1 MTKWVF
7 RGLAGVLALSLI
19 MLLTHSLRLWGDK
32 QAYQQALAA
41 VGRATPAPTPQDD
54 REAGSQSK
62 PTAAPT
68 AAAPPATAPPAAET
82 PAASTP
88 QPTPTPEPIPDEAA
102 GLLEIDLNALQAVNS
117 DVIGWV
123 EIPGT
128 LVSYPLMQGEDNHH
142 YLDYDWRGDPSVSGS
157 VFLESTN
164 QPDLSNYSLIIY
176 AHRMLDD
183 SMFGSLRFYEE
194 EAYWQEHPSV
204 YLLTPDGLRQYD
216 IFAAHEAPITSLVY
230 RLDLEKSHL
239 EQDFLDFCLDSSII
253 DTGIVPQPEEQV
265 LTLST
270 CTVNGYDARWVVQAV
285 LRSSWERG

>member
-68 AAAPPATAPPAAET
+68 ATAPPAAET

-88 QPTPTPEPIPDEAA
+88 QPTPTPAPIPDEAA

-176 AHRMLDD
+176 AHRMLFD
-183 SMFGSLRFYEE
+183 SMLVSLSLYVEDAFL
-194 EAYWQEHPSV
+194 QEHRCV
-204 YLLTPDGLRQYD
+204 
-216 IFAAHEAPITSLVY
+216 
-230 RLDLEKSHL
+230 
-239 EQDFLDFCLDSSII
+239 
-253 DTGIVPQPEEQV
+253 
-265 LTLST
+265 
-270 CTVNGYDARWVVQAV
+270 
-285 LRSSWERG
+285 